1 VLVTCNVYCGD
12 VEFELIVDN
21 IAGEFDCLE
30 HLNCCEIQIILYKF
44 S

>member
-1 VLVTCNVYCGD
+1 MWITENI
-12 VEFELIVDN
+12 EFELIVGN

-30 HLNCCEIQIILYKF
+30 HLNCCEMQIILYKL